1 MPDAQRWQLWHPRS
15 RPNRSVRSW
24 TWTPPATRWSGAMT
38 FNEGM
43 QIDTR
48 TTWSSGGGGRVM
60 AIGGGLGGL
69 VIVVVALLLGVDP
82 GTVMPAPQP
91 GQAQQ
96 AQGFDVSQCKT
107 GADANK
113 ILGGRII

>member
-1 MPDAQRWQLWHPRS
+1 
-15 RPNRSVRSW
+15 
-24 TWTPPATRWSGAMT
+24 
-38 FNEGM
+38 
-43 QIDTR
+43 
-48 TTWSSGGGGRVM
+48 M

-82 GTVMPAPQP
+82 GTVLPAPQP

-113 ILGGRII
+113 DPGRAGSSRPATRWMPCGASC